1 MLLFYRGKTTRKTH
15 GKGGTVMQKTKL
27 NINNAGAQVIKAP
40 NAAENKGKEPKKTT
54 GGDLRAR

>member
-1 MLLFYRGKTTRKTH
+1 
-15 GKGGTVMQKTKL
+15 MQKTKL

-40 NAAENKGKEPKKTT
+40 NGENKNKEPKVTK

>member
-1 MLLFYRGKTTRKTH
+1 
-15 GKGGTVMQKTKL
+15 MQKTKL